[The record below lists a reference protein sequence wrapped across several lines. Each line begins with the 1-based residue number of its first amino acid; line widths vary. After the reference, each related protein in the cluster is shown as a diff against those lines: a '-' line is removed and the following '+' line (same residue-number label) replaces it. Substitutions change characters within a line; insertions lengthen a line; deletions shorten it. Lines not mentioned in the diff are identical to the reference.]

1 MPKSSHAPQPNLPR
15 HPVRVVAQRT
25 GLSSHVLRAWERRY
39 AVVAPTRT
47 EGGQRLYSDA
57 DIERLS
63 LLHTLT
69 AAGGAISQLARLP
82 SDELSRMA
90 REEPPVRAPETGPDG
105 SAERWRASALQAIE
119 MLDSGAL
126 RHELGRAALALGVP
140 QFLDQVVSPVMREV
154 GTRWHDGQL
163 GIAHEHLATAVVRE
177 VLGWVREA
185 AETAGAAPALVV
197 ATPSNQ
203 WHEGGALLVA
213 ATAAAEG
220 WRVTYLGANLPG
232 LEIAG
237 AAMRTGARAVALS
250 LIHPD
255 DDPAVGSHLQAL
267 RQSLPA
273 GVTLLVGGSAAPAYR
288 IEAAAAQGQVV
299 TDLAE
304 LRRVLH
310 RLASRP

>member
-1 MPKSSHAPQPNLPR
+1 MTTPSASAPQPNLPR

-39 AVVAPTRT
+39 GVVAPTRT
-47 EGGQRLYSDA
+47 DGGQRLYSDA

-63 LLHTLT
+63 LLRTLT
-69 AAGGAISQLARLP
+69 AAGGAISQLAQLP
-82 SDELSRMA
+82 SDELSRMV
-90 REEPPVRAPETGPDG
+90 REEPIRAPEAGPDG

-119 MLDSGAL
+119 ALDAGAL
-126 RHELGRAALALGVP
+126 RHELGRGALALGVP
-140 QFLDQVVSPVMREV
+140 HFLDQVVSPLLREV
-154 GTRWHDGQL
+154 GTRWHDGRL

-185 AETAGAAPALVV
+185 AETAATAPVLVV

-220 WRVTYLGANLPG
+220 WRVAYLGANLPG

-237 AAMRTGARAVALS
+237 AALRTGARAVALS
-250 LIHPD
+250 LIHPE
-255 DDPAVGSHLQAL
+255 DDPAVGDHLEAL
-267 RQSLPA
+267 RRSLPA

-288 IEAAAAQGQVV
+288 SEVDAAQGQVV

-304 LRRVLH
+304 LRAVLQ